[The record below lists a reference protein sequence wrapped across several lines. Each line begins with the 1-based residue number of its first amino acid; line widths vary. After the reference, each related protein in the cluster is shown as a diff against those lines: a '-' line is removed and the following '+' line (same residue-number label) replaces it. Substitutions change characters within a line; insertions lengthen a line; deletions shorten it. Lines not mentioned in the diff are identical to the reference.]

1 MYCHWHHL
9 VRGLWLFGVGE
20 MRLTKQLKRKDYVVL
35 GWTQDK
41 VLMQSLVPP
50 YNIIEKPRT
59 KVYGL
64 KKGN

>member
-1 MYCHWHHL
+1 
-9 VRGLWLFGVGE
+9 

-50 YNIIEKPRT
+50 YNIIEQPRT